1 MNNLRTEYGN
11 HTISPVKMGEFSHT
25 LRTLQTVDPQ
35 SEMHDLKPFQV
46 LSVERVE
53 DVSAF
58 NFMFQYDSFG
68 ANKKWGLP

>member
-1 MNNLRTEYGN
+1 LGSSDLNDGLRQKRTLAEN
-11 HTISPVKMGEFSHT
+11 RPTSA
-25 LRTLQTVDPQ
+25 LRTLQTFDPQ

-46 LSVERVE
+46 LSVESVE

>member
-1 MNNLRTEYGN
+1 MTA
-11 HTISPVKMGEFSHT
+11 V
-25 LRTLQTVDPQ
+25 RTLQTVDPQ

-46 LSVERVE
+46 LSVESVE